1 MRKTMFRRSRLSL
14 IAGLSIAALGLTACG
29 GGGAGPGAD
38 GGPVKISFWHSAS
51 GAAGD
56 SLNQQIAAFNEAQSG
71 KIQVEAIYQ
80 GTYESSMAKLANAV
94 QSGATPALMQASDI
108 FTGYMIDSKLT
119 VPAQDLAAKEGSY
132 DFEDLAPAVKNYYT
146 VDGQVRSMPYQI
158 SQPVLVLNL
167 DVLAKAGLTPED
179 VPTDLSG
186 LLSTASKIKRDSG
199 IAGMSFFVNTW
210 WNEQFTA
217 SYGLNYC
224 TPDNGVQGQDATAFK
239 YTDPKQVETWT
250 TLQDLVREGTMV
262 NTGSDATASVGAF
275 TSGAAAMSLVS
286 SGAIGNIV
294 KTGVNFAVKPFP
306 VSAADGGV
314 VPGGNSLWVIGKDR
328 SSAEQK
334 AAWELSRYLGSTEVQ
349 TKNFVDSGYL
359 PTTLSAAKAVASP
372 TPQQQAL
379 LDQLANSKPTT
390 ATAGCHSGAL
400 GEARQALQPVLESML
415 GGGDVRAIFAEQESK
430 AKDIISRYQQRAG
443 K

>member
-1 MRKTMFRRSRLSL
+1 MKLPTFRRRRSL
-14 IAGLSIAALGLTACG
+14 ALVAGLGVAALALSGCG
-29 GGGAGPGAD
+29 GGGTPGAD
-38 GGPVKISFWHSAS
+38 GGPVKIAFWHSAS
-51 GAAGD
+51 GAAGE

-80 GTYESSMAKLANAV
+80 GSYESSMAKLANAV

-119 VPAQDLAAKEGSY
+119 VSATDLAAKEGAY

-167 DVLAKAGLTPED
+167 DVLAKAGMTAAD
-179 VPTDLSG
+179 VPTDITG
-186 LLSTASKIKRDSG
+186 LLDTASKIKQTSG

-210 WNEQFTA
+210 WNEQFAATQ
-217 SYGLNYC
+217 GLTYC
-224 TPDNGVQGQDATAFK
+224 TPDNGVQGRNANALS
-239 YTDPKQVETWT
+239 YTDPKQIAVWSK
-250 TLQDLVREGTMV
+250 LQQLVKEGTMV
-262 NTGSDATASVGAF
+262 NAGADATASVGAF
-275 TSGAAAMSLVS
+275 TSGTAAMSLVS

-306 VSAADGGV
+306 VSSADGGV
-314 VPGGNSLWVIGKDR
+314 VPGGNSLWVLGKDK

-334 AAWELSRYLGSTEVQ
+334 AAWELARYLGSTEVQ

-359 PTTLSAAKAVASP
+359 PTTLSAAKAVTAP
-372 TPQQQAL
+372 TPQQQVL
-379 LDQLANSKPTT
+379 LEQLANSKSTT

-400 GEARQALQPVLESML
+400 GETRQSLQPALESLL
-415 GGGDVRAIFAEQESK
+415 GGGDVKAVFEDQENK
-430 AKDIISRYQQRAG
+430 AKDIINRYQQRAG